1 MYVDSKKVLVRIVM
15 KIYGLLQFLG
25 KVLVFTYV
33 EKELNLEFKSG
44 QMTFPNAFVNGSMP
58 VQLTGIT
65 TR

>member
-1 MYVDSKKVLVRIVM
+1 MYVVSKKVFVLIVM
-15 KIYGLLQFLG
+15 KIYGLLQFVG

-44 QMTFPNAFVNGSMP
+44 QMTFPNAFVNGSLL
-58 VQLTGIT
+58 VNLTGIT